1 MNAAQVQIYIHVSVQ
16 CQSPQ
21 SRLGSQFSGSNDV
34 IVAKT
39 VSSTTV
45 AFSDGLI
52 KWLACS
58 TSKFLKRQLPRREI
72 HNIKFYQ
79 NVLCR
84 PPSNKNHKRN
94 CLMTTTS
101 TRLLKSTLPV
111 VIIIYYGSTVV
122 IAWLLLLT
130 FWLDHALEEVE
141 LLCGCTPIQY
151 RHRRQ

>member
-1 MNAAQVQIYIHVSVQ
+1 MGKKRSDYDDFRVSEESNGFPDGSLRASSKV
-16 CQSPQ
+16 
-21 SRLGSQFSGSNDV
+21 SQFSGSNDV
-34 IVAKT
+34 IVTKT

-79 NVLCR
+79 NVFCR

-122 IAWLLLLT
+122 IDCCSLRSDLIMRL
-130 FWLDHALEEVE
+130 
-141 LLCGCTPIQY
+141 
-151 RHRRQ
+151 RR